1 MELLKLIAFDEEDL
15 RVLSAHLQDSVVKV
29 SDILWRPTEGRA
41 VLVLNRFDW
50 EEAQGAPARY
60 QRRRA
65 ALRFERVKSFKAS
78 NLTPARKDLV
88 LNLLTVAFA
97 ETDPPAGLITLT
109 FSGGPALRFEVECIE
124 AELADLGPVWATGCC
139 PNHASDVAPK

>member
-15 RVLSAHLQDSVVKV
+15 RVLSAHLQDSIVKV
-29 SDILWRPTEGRA
+29 SDILWRPTEQRA

-50 EEAQGAPARY
+50 EEAQGALARY

-78 NLTPARKDLV
+78 RLTPARKDLV
-88 LNLLTVAFA
+88 LNLLTVTFA

-109 FSGGPALRFEVECIE
+109 FSGGPALRFDVECIE
-124 AELADLGPVWATGCC
+124 AELADLGPVWATECC